1 MNKYTKPTFMLASL
15 GVTALAAASGC
26 SYVITDA
33 DKEVFDIWAPGWK
46 ENGFHPDEGCSIP
59 IDKYCKFT
67 ASDSTTQTILKAFGS

>member
-1 MNKYTKPTFMLASL
+1 MNKYTKPTFVLASL

-33 DKEVFDIWAPGWK
+33 DKEIFDIWAPGWK

-59 IDKYCKFT
+59 ISNYCKFT
-67 ASDSTTQTILKAFGS
+67 ASDDENLGVAKAFGS